1 MEVHHAHHPTHKKK
15 WSEYILEFFM
25 LFLAVT
31 LGFFAENIREHMAE
45 NHKRQETLDAVAR
58 DFNKDINQLEFHR
71 YFDQN
76 KIKICD
82 SIDDIITKDPKL
94 IDQQDYY
101 RLINSF
107 MNFWKFNTN
116 SRSRIE
122 SESKGYFSDKE
133 NEELAFYISKYNF
146 YLIDFT
152 NNAEMEQEYY
162 MDFYNKNNLIHFVD
176 AEIYKQAAHFPKSII
191 PHKIGI
197 KPIKNEYKEDF
208 KLYTAGI
215 RIMNEIGLYNIDSLQ
230 FYAKKAIDLINKK
243 N

>member
-1 MEVHHAHHPTHKKK
+1 MEVHHPHHPTHKKK
-15 WSEYILEFFM
+15 WSEYIIEFVM
-25 LFLAVT
+25 LFTAVT
-31 LGFFAENIREHMAE
+31 LGFFAENIREHLAE
-45 NHKRQETLDAVAR
+45 SHKKQETLEAVAR
-58 DFNKDINQLEFHR
+58 DFEKDINQLKFHKS
-71 YFDQN
+71 FDLN

-82 SIDDIITKDPKL
+82 SIDNILTKDPNL

-133 NEELAFYISKYNF
+133 NQELAYYISKYNF
-146 YLIDFT
+146 YLMDFT

-176 AEIYKQAAHFPKSII
+176 AEIYKQSAHFPRSII

-197 KPIKNEYKEDF
+197 RQIKPEYKEDF
-208 KLYTAGI
+208 KLYTTGI
-215 RIMNEIGLYNIDSLQ
+215 RVMNEIGLYNIDSLQ
-230 FYAKKAIDLINKK
+230 FYAKKAINLINKK